1 MKDAK
6 IPGFKEQI
14 KGVVDLTVGKLIG
27 NEDQELRGQV
37 EITNGSN
44 KKDRSDFDDNVKNG
58 VDAPDN
64 PSNE

>member
-6 IPGFKEQI
+6 IPGLKEQI
-14 KGVVDLTVGKLIG
+14 KGAVDLTVGKLTG
-27 NEDQELRGQV
+27 NQDRELRGQV

-58 VDAPDN
+58 IDAPDN

>member
-6 IPGFKEQI
+6 VPGLKEQI
-14 KGVVDLTVGKLIG
+14 KGVVDLTVGKLTG
-27 NEDQELRGQV
+27 NKDQELRGQV

-44 KKDRSDFDDNVKNG
+44 RKDRSDFDDNVKSG
-58 VDAPDN
+58 VDTPDN

>member
-1 MKDAK
+1 MKDMK
-6 IPGFKEQI
+6 IPGLKEQL
-14 KGVVDLTVGKLIG
+14 KGAVDLTVGKLTG
-27 NEDQELRGQV
+27 NEERELRGQV

-58 VDAPDN
+58 VEAPDN

>member
-6 IPGFKEQI
+6 IPGVKDQI
-14 KGVVDLTVGKLIG
+14 KGVIDLTVGKLTG
-27 NEDQELRGQV
+27 NKDQELRGQV

-44 KKDRSDFDDNVKNG
+44 QKDKSDFEDNVKDG
-58 VDAPDN
+58 IDTPDN